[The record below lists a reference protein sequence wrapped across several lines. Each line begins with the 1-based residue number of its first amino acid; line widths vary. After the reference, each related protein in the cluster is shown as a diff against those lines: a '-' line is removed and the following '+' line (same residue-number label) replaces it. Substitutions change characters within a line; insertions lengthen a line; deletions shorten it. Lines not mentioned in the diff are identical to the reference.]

1 MSYVKSVSG
10 SDYRFLVRGV
20 MLYHT
25 CPWLNLLNGPL
36 MFKRRY
42 VTLLPLFVLL
52 AACSSKPKPTETDT
66 TTGTPSGGFLL
77 EPQHNV
83 MQMGGDFANN
93 PNAQQFID
101 KMVNKH
107 GFDRQQ
113 LQEILSQ
120 AKRLDSVLRLM
131 DNQAPTTSVKPPSG
145 PNGAWLR
152 YRKKFITPDNVQN
165 GVVFWNQYEDA
176 LNRAW
181 QVYGVPPEIIVGI
194 IGVETRWGR
203 VMGKTRI
210 LDALATLSFNYP
222 RRAEYF
228 SGELETFLLMARDEQ
243 DDPLNLKGS
252 FAGAMGYGQFMP
264 SSYKQYAVDFSGDGH
279 INLWDPVDAIGS
291 VANYFKAHGWVKGD
305 QVAVMANGQAP
316 GLPNGF
322 KTKYSISQ
330 LAAAGLTPQQPLGNH
345 QQASLLRLD
354 VGTGYQY
361 WYGLPNFY
369 TITRYNHSTHYAMAV
384 WQLGQAVALARSEPV
399 CGGGRNSVCT
409 EDYSG
414 GLVTGE
420 GFQIS

>member
-10 SDYRFLVRGV
+10 SDYRFLVRGG

-52 AACSSKPKPTETDT
+52 AACSSKPKPTETET

-83 MQMGGDFANN
+83 MQRGGDFANN

-107 GFDRQQ
+107 GFNRQQ

-384 WQLGQAVALARSEPV
+384 WQLGQAVALARV
-399 CGGGRNSVCT
+399 
-409 EDYSG
+409 
-414 GLVTGE
+414 
-420 GFQIS
+420 Q

>member
-52 AACSSKPKPTETDT
+52 AACSSKPKPTETET

-93 PNAQQFID
+93 PNARQFID

-354 VGTGYQY
+354 VGSGYQY

-384 WQLGQAVALARSEPV
+384 WQLGQAVALARV
-399 CGGGRNSVCT
+399 
-409 EDYSG
+409 
-414 GLVTGE
+414 
-420 GFQIS
+420 Q

>member
-107 GFDRQQ
+107 GFDRLQ

-322 KTKYSISQ
+322 KTRYSISQ

-384 WQLGQAVALARSEPV
+384 WQLGQAVALARV
-399 CGGGRNSVCT
+399 
-409 EDYSG
+409 
-414 GLVTGE
+414 
-420 GFQIS
+420 Q

>member
-52 AACSSKPKPTETDT
+52 AACSSKPKPTETET

-101 KMVNKH
+101 RMVNKH

-194 IGVETRWGR
+194 IGVETRWGC

-322 KTKYSISQ
+322 KTRYSISQ

-384 WQLGQAVALARSEPV
+384 WQLGQAVALARV
-399 CGGGRNSVCT
+399 
-409 EDYSG
+409 
-414 GLVTGE
+414 
-420 GFQIS
+420 Q

>member
-10 SDYRFLVRGV
+10 SDYRFLVRGE

-42 VTLLPLFVLL
+42 VTLLPLFMLL
-52 AACSSKPKPTETDT
+52 AACSSKPKPTETET

-322 KTKYSISQ
+322 KTRYSISQ

-384 WQLGQAVALARSEPV
+384 WQLGQAVALARV
-399 CGGGRNSVCT
+399 
-409 EDYSG
+409 
-414 GLVTGE
+414 
-420 GFQIS
+420 Q

>member
-10 SDYRFLVRGV
+10 SDYRFLVRGG

-52 AACSSKPKPTETDT
+52 AACSSKPKPTESDT

-384 WQLGQAVALARSEPV
+384 WQLGQAVALARV
-399 CGGGRNSVCT
+399 
-409 EDYSG
+409 
-414 GLVTGE
+414 
-420 GFQIS
+420 Q

>member
-52 AACSSKPKPTETDT
+52 AACSSKPKPTETET

-77 EPQHNV
+77 EPQHNA

-101 KMVNKH
+101 RMVNKH

-322 KTKYSISQ
+322 KTRYSISQ

-384 WQLGQAVALARSEPV
+384 WQLGQAVALARV
-399 CGGGRNSVCT
+399 
-409 EDYSG
+409 
-414 GLVTGE
+414 
-420 GFQIS
+420 Q

>member
-42 VTLLPLFVLL
+42 VTLLPLFVLI
-52 AACSSKPKPTETDT
+52 AACSSKPKPTETET

-322 KTKYSISQ
+322 KTRYSISQ

-384 WQLGQAVALARSEPV
+384 WQLGQAVALARV
-399 CGGGRNSVCT
+399 
-409 EDYSG
+409 
-414 GLVTGE
+414 
-420 GFQIS
+420 Q

>member
-1 MSYVKSVSG
+1 MSYLKSVSG

-93 PNAQQFID
+93 PNARQFID

-384 WQLGQAVALARSEPV
+384 WQLGQAVALARV
-399 CGGGRNSVCT
+399 
-409 EDYSG
+409 
-414 GLVTGE
+414 
-420 GFQIS
+420 Q

>member
-330 LAAAGLTPQQPLGNH
+330 LAAAGLTPQQPLRNH

-384 WQLGQAVALARSEPV
+384 WQLGQAVALARV
-399 CGGGRNSVCT
+399 
-409 EDYSG
+409 
-414 GLVTGE
+414 
-420 GFQIS
+420 Q

>member
-1 MSYVKSVSG
+1 
-10 SDYRFLVRGV
+10 
-20 MLYHT
+20 
-25 CPWLNLLNGPL
+25 

-52 AACSSKPKPTETDT
+52 AACSSKPKPTETET
-66 TTGTPSGGFLL
+66 TTRTPSGGFLL

-120 AKRLDSVLRLM
+120 ANRLDSVLRLM

-322 KTKYSISQ
+322 KTRYSISQ
-330 LAAAGLTPQQPLGNH
+330 LATAGLTPQQPLGNH

-384 WQLGQAVALARSEPV
+384 WQLGQAVALARV
-399 CGGGRNSVCT
+399 
-409 EDYSG
+409 
-414 GLVTGE
+414 
-420 GFQIS
+420 Q

>member
-52 AACSSKPKPTETDT
+52 AACSSKPKPTETET

-145 PNGAWLR
+145 PNGTWLR

-322 KTKYSISQ
+322 KTRYSISQ

-384 WQLGQAVALARSEPV
+384 WQLGQAVALARV
-399 CGGGRNSVCT
+399 
-409 EDYSG
+409 
-414 GLVTGE
+414 
-420 GFQIS
+420 Q

>member
-10 SDYRFLVRGV
+10 SDYRFLVRGG

-52 AACSSKPKPTETDT
+52 AACSSKPKPTETET

-322 KTKYSISQ
+322 KTRYSISQ
-330 LAAAGLTPQQPLGNH
+330 LATAGLTPQQPLGNH

-384 WQLGQAVALARSEPV
+384 WQLGQAVALARV
-399 CGGGRNSVCT
+399 
-409 EDYSG
+409 
-414 GLVTGE
+414 
-420 GFQIS
+420 Q

>member
-1 MSYVKSVSG
+1 LSYVKSVSG

-384 WQLGQAVALARSEPV
+384 WQLGQAVALARV
-399 CGGGRNSVCT
+399 
-409 EDYSG
+409 
-414 GLVTGE
+414 
-420 GFQIS
+420 Q

>member
-52 AACSSKPKPTETDT
+52 AACSSKPKPTETET

-101 KMVNKH
+101 RMVNKH

-305 QVAVMANGQAP
+305 QVAVMASGQAP

-322 KTKYSISQ
+322 KTRYSISQ

-384 WQLGQAVALARSEPV
+384 WQLGQAVALARV
-399 CGGGRNSVCT
+399 
-409 EDYSG
+409 
-414 GLVTGE
+414 
-420 GFQIS
+420 Q

>member
-52 AACSSKPKPTETDT
+52 AACSSKPKPTETET

-145 PNGAWLR
+145 PKGAWLR

-384 WQLGQAVALARSEPV
+384 WQLGQAVALARV
-399 CGGGRNSVCT
+399 
-409 EDYSG
+409 
-414 GLVTGE
+414 
-420 GFQIS
+420 Q

>member
-152 YRKKFITPDNVQN
+152 YRKKFITRDNVQN

-384 WQLGQAVALARSEPV
+384 WQLGQAVALARV
-399 CGGGRNSVCT
+399 
-409 EDYSG
+409 
-414 GLVTGE
+414 
-420 GFQIS
+420 Q

>member
-52 AACSSKPKPTETDT
+52 AACSSKPKPTETET

-101 KMVNKH
+101 KMVSKH

-120 AKRLDSVLRLM
+120 AKRQDSVLRLM
-131 DNQAPTTSVKPPSG
+131 DNQAPTTSVQPPSG

-305 QVAVMANGQAP
+305 LVAVMANGQAP

-384 WQLGQAVALARSEPV
+384 WQLGQAVALARV
-399 CGGGRNSVCT
+399 
-409 EDYSG
+409 
-414 GLVTGE
+414 
-420 GFQIS
+420 Q

>member
-52 AACSSKPKPTETDT
+52 AACSSKPKPTETET

-345 QQASLLRLD
+345 QLASLLRLD

-384 WQLGQAVALARSEPV
+384 WQLGQAVALARV
-399 CGGGRNSVCT
+399 
-409 EDYSG
+409 
-414 GLVTGE
+414 
-420 GFQIS
+420 Q

>member
-10 SDYRFLVRGV
+10 SDYRFLVRGG

-36 MFKRRY
+36 MFKRCY

-52 AACSSKPKPTETDT
+52 AACSSKPKPTETET

-322 KTKYSISQ
+322 KTRYSISQ

-384 WQLGQAVALARSEPV
+384 WQLGQAVALARV
-399 CGGGRNSVCT
+399 
-409 EDYSG
+409 
-414 GLVTGE
+414 
-420 GFQIS
+420 Q

>member
-10 SDYRFLVRGV
+10 SDYRFLVRGG

-25 CPWLNLLNGPL
+25 NPWLNLLNGPL

-52 AACSSKPKPTETDT
+52 AACSSKPKPTETET

-83 MQMGGDFANN
+83 MLMGGDFANN

-322 KTKYSISQ
+322 KTRYSISQ

-384 WQLGQAVALARSEPV
+384 WQLGQAVALARV
-399 CGGGRNSVCT
+399 
-409 EDYSG
+409 
-414 GLVTGE
+414 
-420 GFQIS
+420 Q

>member
-52 AACSSKPKPTETDT
+52 AACSSKPKPTETET

-83 MQMGGDFANN
+83 MQIGGDFANN

-384 WQLGQAVALARSEPV
+384 WQLGQAVALARV
-399 CGGGRNSVCT
+399 
-409 EDYSG
+409 
-414 GLVTGE
+414 
-420 GFQIS
+420 Q

>member
-228 SGELETFLLMARDEQ
+228 SGELENFLLMARDEQ

-384 WQLGQAVALARSEPV
+384 WQLGQAVALARV
-399 CGGGRNSVCT
+399 
-409 EDYSG
+409 
-414 GLVTGE
+414 
-420 GFQIS
+420 Q

>member
-10 SDYRFLVRGV
+10 SDYRFLVRGG

-52 AACSSKPKPTETDT
+52 AACSSKPKPTETET

-101 KMVNKH
+101 KRVNKH

-291 VANYFKAHGWVKGD
+291 VANYYKAHGWVKGD

-384 WQLGQAVALARSEPV
+384 WQLGQAVALARV
-399 CGGGRNSVCT
+399 
-409 EDYSG
+409 
-414 GLVTGE
+414 
-420 GFQIS
+420 Q

>member
-52 AACSSKPKPTETDT
+52 AACSSKPKPTETET

-101 KMVNKH
+101 RMVNKH

-369 TITRYNHSTHYAMAV
+369 SITRYNHSTHYAMAV
-384 WQLGQAVALARSEPV
+384 WQLGQAVALARV
-399 CGGGRNSVCT
+399 
-409 EDYSG
+409 
-414 GLVTGE
+414 
-420 GFQIS
+420 Q

>member
-52 AACSSKPKPTETDT
+52 AACSSKPKPTETET

-101 KMVNKH
+101 RMVNKH

-322 KTKYSISQ
+322 KTRYSISQ
-330 LAAAGLTPQQPLGNH
+330 LAAAGLTPQQQLGNH

-384 WQLGQAVALARSEPV
+384 WQLGQAVALARV
-399 CGGGRNSVCT
+399 
-409 EDYSG
+409 
-414 GLVTGE
+414 
-420 GFQIS
+420 Q

>member
-52 AACSSKPKPTETDT
+52 AACSSKPKPTETET

-131 DNQAPTTSVKPPSG
+131 DNQAPTTSVKLPSG

-305 QVAVMANGQAP
+305 QVAIMANGQAP

-384 WQLGQAVALARSEPV
+384 WQLGQAVALARV
-399 CGGGRNSVCT
+399 
-409 EDYSG
+409 
-414 GLVTGE
+414 
-420 GFQIS
+420 Q

>member
-52 AACSSKPKPTETDT
+52 AACSSKPKPTETET

-101 KMVNKH
+101 RMVNKH

-181 QVYGVPPEIIVGI
+181 LVYGVPPEIIVGI

-322 KTKYSISQ
+322 KTRYSISQ
-330 LAAAGLTPQQPLGNH
+330 LATAGLTPQQPLGNH

-384 WQLGQAVALARSEPV
+384 WQLGQAVALARV
-399 CGGGRNSVCT
+399 
-409 EDYSG
+409 
-414 GLVTGE
+414 
-420 GFQIS
+420 Q

>member
-52 AACSSKPKPTETDT
+52 AACSSKPKPTETET

-83 MQMGGDFANN
+83 MQMGGDFSNN

-322 KTKYSISQ
+322 KTRYSISQ

-384 WQLGQAVALARSEPV
+384 WQLGQAVALARV
-399 CGGGRNSVCT
+399 
-409 EDYSG
+409 
-414 GLVTGE
+414 
-420 GFQIS
+420 Q

>member
-52 AACSSKPKPTETDT
+52 AACSSKPKPTETET

-101 KMVNKH
+101 RMVNKH

-361 WYGLPNFY
+361 WYGMPNFY

-384 WQLGQAVALARSEPV
+384 WQLGQAVALARV
-399 CGGGRNSVCT
+399 
-409 EDYSG
+409 
-414 GLVTGE
+414 
-420 GFQIS
+420 Q

>member
-131 DNQAPTTSVKPPSG
+131 DNQTPTTSVKPPSG

-384 WQLGQAVALARSEPV
+384 WQLGQAVALARV
-399 CGGGRNSVCT
+399 
-409 EDYSG
+409 
-414 GLVTGE
+414 
-420 GFQIS
+420 Q

>member
-1 MSYVKSVSG
+1 
-10 SDYRFLVRGV
+10 
-20 MLYHT
+20 
-25 CPWLNLLNGPL
+25 

-330 LAAAGLTPQQPLGNH
+330 LAAAGLTPPQPLGNH

-384 WQLGQAVALARSEPV
+384 WQLGQAVALARV
-399 CGGGRNSVCT
+399 
-409 EDYSG
+409 
-414 GLVTGE
+414 
-420 GFQIS
+420 Q

>member
-52 AACSSKPKPTETDT
+52 AACSSKPKPTETET

-330 LAAAGLTPQQPLGNH
+330 LTAAGLTPQQPLGNH

-384 WQLGQAVALARSEPV
+384 WQLGQTVALARV
-399 CGGGRNSVCT
+399 
-409 EDYSG
+409 
-414 GLVTGE
+414 
-420 GFQIS
+420 Q

>member
-52 AACSSKPKPTETDT
+52 AACSSKPKPTETET

-101 KMVNKH
+101 KIVNKH

-384 WQLGQAVALARSEPV
+384 WQLGQAVALARV
-399 CGGGRNSVCT
+399 
-409 EDYSG
+409 
-414 GLVTGE
+414 
-420 GFQIS
+420 Q

>member
-194 IGVETRWGR
+194 IGIETRWGR

-384 WQLGQAVALARSEPV
+384 WQLGQAVALARV
-399 CGGGRNSVCT
+399 
-409 EDYSG
+409 
-414 GLVTGE
+414 
-420 GFQIS
+420 Q

>member
-52 AACSSKPKPTETDT
+52 AACSSKPKPTETET

-131 DNQAPTTSVKPPSG
+131 DIQAPTTSVKPPSG

-279 INLWDPVDAIGS
+279 INLWDPVEAIGS

-384 WQLGQAVALARSEPV
+384 WQLGQAVALARV
-399 CGGGRNSVCT
+399 
-409 EDYSG
+409 
-414 GLVTGE
+414 
-420 GFQIS
+420 Q

>member
-52 AACSSKPKPTETDT
+52 AACSSKPKPTETET

-305 QVAVMANGQAP
+305 QVAVMVNGQAP

-384 WQLGQAVALARSEPV
+384 WQLGQAVALARV
-399 CGGGRNSVCT
+399 
-409 EDYSG
+409 
-414 GLVTGE
+414 
-420 GFQIS
+420 Q

>member
-66 TTGTPSGGFLL
+66 ITGTPSGGFLL

-120 AKRLDSVLRLM
+120 ANRLDSVLRLM

-384 WQLGQAVALARSEPV
+384 WQLGQAVALARV
-399 CGGGRNSVCT
+399 
-409 EDYSG
+409 
-414 GLVTGE
+414 
-420 GFQIS
+420 Q